1 MSDFRE
7 KVEGRSIHLGESL
20 KRKKTPALLEVEGKE
35 SRFLE
40 KVEGKMSEF
49 WGKV

>member
-20 KRKKTPALLEVEGKE
+20 KKKKPA
-35 SRFLE
+35 FLE
-40 KVEGKMSEF
+40 IFE
-49 WGKV
+49 

>member
-20 KRKKTPALLEVEGKE
+20 KKKKKPAFLEIFEEKKLEVEGKE
-35 SRFLE
+35 SRF
-40 KVEGKMSEF
+40 
-49 WGKV
+49 